1 VERISAAPAIFNS
14 LSWRVSGLEVESE
27 DGGGAADRGEL
38 KEISA
43 TSASKSL
50 RNRYF
55 QCKKPALSQSAHAN
69 QNALESIQPDLSK
82 L

>member
-14 LSWRVSGLEVESE
+14 LSWRVSGLEAESE
-27 DGGGAADRGEL
+27 DGGGDASREL

-50 RNRYF
+50 CNRYF
-55 QCKKPALSQSAHAN
+55 QCKNRPSPNPRMPIKTPLKQFSQT
-69 QNALESIQPDLSK
+69 
-82 L
+82 

>member
-27 DGGGAADRGEL
+27 DGGGDTADCREL

-43 TSASKSL
+43 GRLRQRASAIDIFRAK
-50 RNRYF
+50 NRPSPNPRMPIKMPLKQF
-55 QCKKPALSQSAHAN
+55 SQT
-69 QNALESIQPDLSK
+69 
-82 L
+82 